1 MGARSVKSPAPTPTF
16 LEAALGLA
24 PLQRGEDSWA
34 FLRYCDVLPADAK
47 SDFNFVRAHE
57 TSRGEKNGPALAAR
71 IALSLADRA
80 TPKGRTPDPKSVRAK
95 ALWQAFEANNFKAPQ
110 YVPRWPNH
118 SGTPTKE
125 TDTFPPVPSE
135 IGEVLS
141 ATTNVHD
148 GRVERDHLASIFFG
162 ILIGGAPGALLGFI
176 ATQLADWPA
185 VPFTTGSTVVATLI
199 AYAVHAARNSRHYAT
214 WVGTEGLAT
223 TTDGKVLVFR
233 FERAVRLDR
242 TLSDQVSNGEVIGK
256 RAEYTW
262 LNSKNRIVHR
272 ARAVLPD
279 DPSSLPETA
288 AAHFV
293 RAAEAAWKAFEDSD
307 RR

>member
-1 MGARSVKSPAPTPTF
+1 MAVAPPSPTF
-16 LEAALGLA
+16 LQSALSMA
-24 PLQRGEDSWA
+24 PLVRGEDSWA
-34 FLRYCDVLPADAK
+34 FLRFCDVLPEDAR

-57 TSRGEKNGPALAAR
+57 VGRNEPNGLAFR
-71 IALSLADRA
+71 IAQSLADRVSV
-80 TPKGRTPDPKSVRAK
+80 KGRKPDPKSARAK
-95 ALWQAFEANNFKAPQ
+95 ALWKAWEANNFKTPQ

-125 TDTFPPVPSE
+125 LDTFPPAPAE

-148 GRVERDHLASIFFG
+148 GRVERDYPGSIFFG
-162 ILIGGAPGALLGFI
+162 IVVGGAPGALLGFI
-176 ATQLADWPA
+176 ATQFANVPA
-185 VPFTTGSTVVATLI
+185 VPFTTGTTVVATLI
-199 AYAVHAARNSRHYAT
+199 AYAVHIARNSRHCAT

-242 TLSDQVSNGEVIGK
+242 KLSAHVNNGTTDGK
-256 RAEYTW
+256 RADYTW
-262 LNSKNRIVHR
+262 LNAKNRIVHR
-272 ARAVLPD
+272 AHAMLPD
-279 DPSSLPETA
+279 DPSTLPETA

-293 RAAEAAWKAFEDSD
+293 RAAEDAWKAFEARDD
-307 RR
+307 R